1 MSNVTSISNSS
12 TLIGIDP
19 PPTVRA
25 PEIEEGERTRH
36 YARVALD
43 RMLSLR

>member
-1 MSNVTSISNSS
+1 MSNVTSISNLS
-12 TLIGIDP
+12 TLIGIVP

-25 PEIEEGERTRH
+25 PEIGEGERTRY